1 MVSQTSFALT
11 PPPKTIP
18 TLTVTV
24 MAAAD
29 IRQRMADLGL
39 IVKTSRP
46 AAFAAVAKADQAYWG
61 NVIKEYNIRLD

>member
-1 MVSQTSFALT
+1 
-11 PPPKTIP
+11 
-18 TLTVTV
+18 